1 MTALQDLL
9 ETSKSLKSNPKGPEI
24 DFKGKTVII
33 TGAGAGLG
41 RIYALM
47 FGKMGANVVVN
58 DVSKDGAQSVVNE
71 VVKGK
76 LTRSRPIT
84 QSALMASHGI
94 WQLEEKLLLRPSRPK
109 MEMAL
114 SRSPWR
120 SSAVY
125 TF

>member
-76 LTRSRPIT
+76 LTRSRPMIVP
-84 QSALMASHGI
+84 ALIACHGI
-94 WQLEEKLLLRPSRPK
+94 
-109 MEMAL
+109 
-114 SRSPWR
+114 
-120 SSAVY
+120 
-125 TF
+125 

>member
-1 MTALQDLL
+1 M
-9 ETSKSLKSNPKGPEI
+9 KSNPKGPEI

-76 LTRSRPIT
+76 LYYSSTPSWPSLI
-84 QSALMASHGI
+84 ASHDI
-94 WQLEEKLLLRPSRPK
+94 LQLVEKLSLRLSRLK
-109 MEMAL
+109 TEMAL

-120 SSAVY
+120 SSAAY
-125 TF
+125 TS